1 MCFSPEASFGAGI
14 VITVIG
20 VASIKKVKEPN
31 QLYFASI
38 PLIFGVQQIIE
49 GFLWLSLLYPA
60 FEPFESVSTYSFLF
74 VAQVI
79 WPIWVPYSILKFE
92 SNPKLKTVLKILLAI
107 GIVVSA
113 YLAYCL
119 FNFQVEGKIVGF
131 HIDYIQNYPEA
142 LSRYGGAL
150 YLIATIFPSFI
161 SGMKKMWLLGTL
173 ILVSYIVSS
182 MFFSNYVVSVWC
194 FFAAVISI
202 IVYLIVKQNNLEISK
217 PKEE

>member
-14 VITVIG
+14 VITAIG
-20 VASIKKVKEPN
+20 VATIKKVKEPN
-31 QLYFASI
+31 QLFFASV

-49 GFLWLSLLYPA
+49 GFLWLSLLNSA
-60 FEPFESVSTYSFLF
+60 FAPLQSVATYSFLF

-79 WPIWVPYSILKFE
+79 WPVWVPYSILKFE
-92 SNPKLKTVLKILLAI
+92 SNLKLKTVLKILLAI

-131 HIDYIQNYPEA
+131 HIDYIQEYPEA
-142 LSRYGGAL
+142 LSQYGGAL
-150 YLIATIFPSFI
+150 YLIATIFPAFI

-173 ILVSYIVSS
+173 IFVSYIVSS
-182 MFFSNYVVSVWC
+182 IFFSNYVVSVWC
-194 FFAAVISI
+194 FFAAVISG

-217 PKEE
+217 LNDE